1 MGTETVAAQLSDDSK
16 LWDEFDEF
24 QSDYQN
30 KSEAV
35 RVALR
40 RGMKANDARPG
51 NSRLGERM
59 AWGTL
64 AFSLAALSFGQ
75 SSLAGVVALLAGIVF
90 IGTAL
95 YRWRDDK

>member
-16 LWDEFDEF
+16 LWDDFDEF
-24 QSDYQN
+24 QTDYQN

-40 RGMKANDARPG
+40 RGMEA
-51 NSRLGERM
+51 NSRSEPGRVGERV

-64 AFSLAALSFGQ
+64 AFSLAALAFGQ
-75 SSLAGVVALLAGIVF
+75 SSLAGVVALLAGILFV
-90 IGTAL
+90 GTAL
-95 YRWRDDK
+95 YRWREEE

>member
-16 LWDEFDEF
+16 LWDDFDEF
-24 QSDYQN
+24 QTDYQN

-40 RGMKANDARPG
+40 RGMKANDTRSDPG
-51 NSRLGERM
+51 RFGERV

-90 IGTAL
+90 VGTAL
-95 YRWRDDK
+95 YRWREEE